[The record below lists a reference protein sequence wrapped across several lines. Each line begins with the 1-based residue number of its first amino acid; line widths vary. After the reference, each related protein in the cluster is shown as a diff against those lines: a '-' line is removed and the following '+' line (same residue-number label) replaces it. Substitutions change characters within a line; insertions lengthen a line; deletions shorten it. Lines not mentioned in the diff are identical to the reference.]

1 MSGIDRSKLLRRLC
15 PGDQFQGWQ
24 QALDLERIP
33 GSCQW
38 LFDDPKLKEWLSK
51 ASYGLLWLQGP
62 SATGKTLLSSGLV
75 YHIGTNRG
83 TVGHAAVTCVYFQE
97 RHKQYDVADFNH
109 AFASVLRQLVSQ
121 LPDTSDTL
129 RKLELAEYDKIPRLW
144 GDELTR
150 LLHRITGELGKVLII
165 LDGVAA
171 DVTTKALTYLILA
184 INPDGGSDQI
194 IQVLFTSQA
203 PPPIDFSILHQ
214 IVKTQ
219 ICAYDADVKKFIIK
233 ALQSISGKDLSSS
246 HSEFVKSLV
255 RTFDGCFLP
264 VPTWPSEM
272 PMPELL
278 AAIDQITCACKDIS
292 IHDKADR
299 IRASRSEIVLCILYH
314 AAMAADAGYSMTM
327 PMAVEALNAWKSY
340 RQEED
345 GKPFQLVEPAPLG
358 GASITSGI
366 LDRYASAAGTEGD
379 ISIMKSLVE
388 AGAKVFAKDDDA
400 GDTPLVNTVIHGGP
414 ASVKFLLGNGAEI
427 SELNEGILKQCR
439 QENPDVAVYLQELGI
454 DVLAANKSE
463 AED

>member
-38 LFDDPKLKEWLSK
+38 PFDDPKLREWRSK
-51 ASYGLLWLQGP
+51 ASSGLLWLQGP
-62 SATGKTLLSSGLV
+62 SATGKTLLSSCLV

-121 LPDTSDTL
+121 LPDTSDIL

-144 GDELTR
+144 GDEFTR

-171 DVTTKALTYLILA
+171 DVTTKVLTYLILA
-184 INPDGGSDQI
+184 IHPDGGSDQV
-194 IQVLFTSQA
+194 IQVLFSSQA
-203 PPPIDFSILHQ
+203 PPPIDFITLHQ

-219 ICAYDADVKKFIIK
+219 IRASDADVEKYIIR
-233 ALQSISGKDLSSS
+233 ALQSICGKDLSSS
-246 HSEFVKSLV
+246 HSEFVKGLV
-255 RTFDGCFLP
+255 RTFDGRFLP

-278 AAIDQITCACKDIS
+278 TAIDQITSACKDVS
-292 IHDKADR
+292 IHDKAD
-299 IRASRSEIVLCILYH
+299 AFSKE
-314 AAMAADAGYSMTM
+314 
-327 PMAVEALNAWKSY
+327 VEALNAWKIY
-340 RQEED
+340 RQDED
-345 GKPFQLVEPAPLG
+345 GKPFQLVEVVQGCRGLIIWG
-358 GASITSGI
+358 EN
-366 LDRYASAAGTEGD
+366 DRSFR
-379 ISIMKSLVE
+379 IRS
-388 AGAKVFAKDDDA
+388 
-400 GDTPLVNTVIHGGP
+400 P
-414 ASVKFLLGNGAEI
+414 LLG
-427 SELNEGILKQCR
+427 
-439 QENPDVAVYLQELGI
+439 DYLEREVFGT
-454 DVLAANKSE
+454 DY
-463 AED
+463 D

>member
-33 GSCQW
+33 G
-38 LFDDPKLKEWLSK
+38 
-51 ASYGLLWLQGP
+51 P
-62 SATGKTLLSSGLV
+62 SATGKTLLSSCLV
-75 YHIGTNRG
+75 YHIRTNRG
-83 TVGHAAVTCVYFQE
+83 TVGHAAVACVYFQE

-144 GDELTR
+144 GDECTR

-203 PPPIDFSILHQ
+203 PPPIGFSILHQ

-278 AAIDQITCACKDIS
+278 AAIDQITSACKDIS
-292 IHDKADR
+292 IHDKAD
-299 IRASRSEIVLCILYH
+299 AFSKESFPENQ
-314 AAMAADAGYSMTM
+314 GFS
-327 PMAVEALNAWKSY
+327 
-340 RQEED
+340 
-345 GKPFQLVEPAPLG
+345 
-358 GASITSGI
+358 
-366 LDRYASAAGTEGD
+366 
-379 ISIMKSLVE
+379 
-388 AGAKVFAKDDDA
+388 
-400 GDTPLVNTVIHGGP
+400 
-414 ASVKFLLGNGAEI
+414 FLLGNGAEI

-454 DVLAANKSE
+454 DVLAADESE

>member
-38 LFDDPKLKEWLSK
+38 FFDDPKLKEWLSK

-62 SATGKTLLSSGLV
+62 SATGKTLLSSCLV

-246 HSEFVKSLV
+246 HSELVKSLV

-278 AAIDQITCACKDIS
+278 AAIDQITSACKDIS
-292 IHDKADR
+292 IHDKADAFSKESFPENQGFSVR
-299 IRASRSEIVLCILYH
+299 NSSLYSLSC
-314 AAMAADAGYSMTM
+314 GY
-327 PMAVEALNAWKSY
+327 
-340 RQEED
+340 
-345 GKPFQLVEPAPLG
+345 G
-358 GASITSGI
+358 
-366 LDRYASAAGTEGD
+366 
-379 ISIMKSLVE
+379 
-388 AGAKVFAKDDDA
+388 
-400 GDTPLVNTVIHGGP
+400 
-414 ASVKFLLGNGAEI
+414 
-427 SELNEGILKQCR
+427 C
-439 QENPDVAVYLQELGI
+439 
-454 DVLAANKSE
+454 
-463 AED
+463 

>member
-1 MSGIDRSKLLRRLC
+1 M
-15 PGDQFQGWQ
+15 
-24 QALDLERIP
+24 ALKDFFRPTLA
-33 GSCQW
+33 
-38 LFDDPKLKEWLSK
+38 SK
-51 ASYGLLWLQGP
+51 AIRDRKDAP
-62 SATGKTLLSSGLV
+62 ILLSRLSHWNKSWNSWPRSGNL
-75 YHIGTNRG
+75 
-83 TVGHAAVTCVYFQE
+83 C
-97 RHKQYDVADFNH
+97 
-109 AFASVLRQLVSQ
+109 L
-121 LPDTSDTL
+121 LPREAQATSDTL

-144 GDELTR
+144 GDEFTR

-203 PPPIDFSILHQ
+203 PPPIEFSTLHQ

-219 ICAYDADVKKFIIK
+219 IRASDADVKKYIIR

-246 HSEFVKSLV
+246 HSELVKGLV
-255 RTFDGCFLP
+255 RTFDGRYFWFASGFLGLGLAKA
-264 VPTWPSEM
+264 VPEAFVQDFRQLSSRKGSIESYQQAAEANPFENETSYD
-272 PMPELL
+272 ELEEYHERWHCL
-278 AAIDQITCACKDIS
+278 AALPSAPAYLID
-292 IHDKADR
+292 
-299 IRASRSEIVLCILYH
+299 VLVAFGEDLEARDCLGRTALH
-314 AAMAADAGYSMTM
+314 LAA
-327 PMAVEALNAWKSY
+327 E
-340 RQEED
+340 
-345 GKPFQLVEPAPLG
+345 
-358 GASITSGI
+358 
-366 LDRYASAAGTEGD
+366 TEGD

-400 GDTPLVNTVIHGGP
+400 GDTPLVNAVIHGGP

-454 DVLAANKSE
+454 DAQAADESE